1 MNKLIPIV
9 TAVCLAAPAAA
20 QEPKFESLDQ
30 LLKAVKGGMRASN
43 EELKKREAEFR
54 ASKNKQQALLRKAK
68 ADRDAADKR
77 GQALELSFEE
87 NENRI
92 AELEETLR
100 SRLGTMGELFG
111 VIRQVAGDTR
121 GHIESSITT
130 SQLPGRAE
138 PLAELAESKALP
150 SVKQLENL
158 WYALAQEAAEA
169 GKVMR
174 YSSTVIKPD
183 GNEVQQEV
191 VRVGPFNAV
200 AQGKYLKWDP
210 EVQKL
215 RELARQPPGQYLATI
230 PDLEEATE
238 GIVRTALDPSRG
250 QILEM
255 LVDTPTLRERLEF
268 GGVIGLIIMGL
279 GAIGLIIGL
288 IRLMQLFLVGAKVR
302 AQEGKDTPNANNPL
316 GRVMKVHADNREL
329 DTETLE
335 LKLDE
340 AIVREQS
347 RLERFLWAIK
357 VVSVVAPLLGLLGTV
372 TGMIKTFQ
380 NIVLFGTGDPKMMA
394 GGISEALVTTMLGL
408 IVAIPLVLVHSW
420 VKSLSSRVMD
430 VLAEQS
436 TGIIAEHAEKE
447 RAA

>member
-1 MNKLIPIV
+1 MKTLAFFLT
-9 TAVCLAAPAAA
+9 TAFVAPGASA
-20 QEPKFESLDQ
+20 QDPQFKSLDD
-30 LLKAVKGGMRASN
+30 LLQSVKSGMRTAS
-43 EELKKREAEFR
+43 EELAKREAEFL
-54 ASKNKQQALLRKAK
+54 AEKKKQKGLLKNARQR
-68 ADRDAADKR
+68 RDAATAR
-77 GQALELSFEE
+77 GESLERSFEE

-100 SRLGTMGELFG
+100 SRLGNMGELFG

-121 GHIESSITT
+121 GHISASITT
-130 SQLPGRAE
+130 SQLPGRAG
-138 PLAELAESKALP
+138 PLGELAESKGLP

-158 WYALAQEAAEA
+158 WFALAQEATES
-169 GKVMR
+169 GKVVR
-174 YSSTVIKPD
+174 YSATVIKPD
-183 GNEVQQEV
+183 GKEVQQEV

-200 AQGKYLKWDP
+200 AGGKYLKWDQN
-210 EVQKL
+210 VQKL
-215 RELARQPPGQYLATI
+215 RELARQPPGQYLGTI
-230 PDLEEATE
+230 PELESAKS

-250 QILEM
+250 QILET

-268 GGVIGLIIMGL
+268 GGYIGLIIMLL
-279 GAIGLIIGL
+279 GALGFVIGM
-288 IRLMQLFLVGAKVR
+288 IRLVQLFVVGAKVR
-302 AQEGKDTPNANNPL
+302 VQEGKKEPNENNPL
-316 GRVMKVHADNREL
+316 GRVMKVHADNIHL
-329 DTETLE
+329 DTETVE

-408 IVAIPLVLVHSW
+408 IVAIPLVLLHSW
-420 VKSLSSRVMD
+420 VKSLTTRVMD
-430 VLAEQS
+430 VLSEQS

-447 RAA
+447 KAA